1 MRKKLKR
8 ILGYNI
14 KALIGFEFI
23 YKVLSTIIFVP
34 LFLML
39 FKFITKVSGY
49 SYLTFENVVSFLL
62 NPLTLLFLL
71 ILLILITFYTLI
83 DISTIIVILDSSYQ
97 EKKISIKDAF
107 TTALLKSLRVFHI
120 KNILLPFL
128 VIFLIPFLNFGI
140 SSSFISTIKIPEFI
154 LDFIKNNSLLSTLY
168 VVLIFIL
175 SIILFRWLYS
185 MHYFLLENCS
195 FKESRK
201 KSINL
206 SKKNKIKDFFSILL
220 TQALLFI
227 IYIIFILFG
236 IVLIVLLYK
245 WLGRVNIFGTVSITV
260 IWILIAISFI
270 IVTLLSTPVSYS
282 IVSVLYYKHKEKNN
296 EEIKHIKVNSKE
308 KKKLS
313 KRLNILKY
321 VVIILVLM
329 SGTIFTY
336 SVMNDKYDLK
346 IEYVRTM
353 EVTAHRGASVKYP
366 ENTMSAF
373 KGAKELGADWIELD
387 VQQTKDKKLIVLHDT
402 NLRRT
407 TGVNKNTWEVT
418 FDEVKNLDAG
428 SFFSDEFKG
437 EKIPLLEEV
446 IEFAKENDIKLNIE
460 LKPTGNE
467 TDFESSVVDL
477 INKYDFASSSVI
489 TSQVYSVIENVKNYD
504 KNIKTVYVMSL
515 AYGDILKLDKADAFS
530 IEASSINKTLV
541 NKIHNSGKEVYA
553 WTVNTKESITD
564 MINLNVDN
572 IITDDIVLAKD
583 LIYTSKTSSIIQE
596 YIRYVEVFLK

>member
-1 MRKKLKR
+1 MGKKLKR

-62 NPLTLLFLL
+62 NPLTLIFLL

-120 KNILLPFL
+120 KNIFLPFL

-168 VVLIFIL
+168 VVLILIL
-175 SIILFRWLYS
+175 SIVLFRWLYS
-185 MHYFLLENCS
+185 MHYFILENCS

-206 SKKNKIKDFFSILL
+206 SKKNKIKDFLSILL

-270 IVTLLSTPVSYS
+270 IVILLSTPVSYS
-282 IVSVLYYKHKEKNN
+282 IVSVLYYRHKEKNN

-373 KGAKELGADWIELD
+373 IGAKELGADWIELD

-402 NLRRT
+402 NLKRT

-418 FDEVKNLDAG
+418 FDEVKKLDAG

-477 INKYDFASSSVI
+477 INEYDFASSSVI

-541 NKIHNSGKEVYA
+541 KKIHNSGKEVYA

-572 IITDDIVLAKD
+572 IITDDIVLAKE
-583 LIYTSKTSSIIQE
+583 LIYTSKTSSVIEE
-596 YIRYVEVFLK
+596 YVRRVNEFFK

>member
-1 MRKKLKR
+1 MGKKLKR

-62 NPLTLLFLL
+62 NPLTLIFLL

-120 KNILLPFL
+120 KNIFLPFL

-168 VVLIFIL
+168 VVLILIL
-175 SIILFRWLYS
+175 SIVLFRWLYS
-185 MHYFLLENCS
+185 MHYFILENCS

-206 SKKNKIKDFFSILL
+206 SKKNKIKDFLSILL

-270 IVTLLSTPVSYS
+270 IVILLSTPVSYS
-282 IVSVLYYKHKEKNN
+282 IVSVLYYRHKEKNN

-329 SGTIFTY
+329 SGNRIC
-336 SVMNDKYDLK
+336 
-346 IEYVRTM
+346 
-353 EVTAHRGASVKYP
+353 
-366 ENTMSAF
+366 
-373 KGAKELGADWIELD
+373 
-387 VQQTKDKKLIVLHDT
+387 
-402 NLRRT
+402 
-407 TGVNKNTWEVT
+407 
-418 FDEVKNLDAG
+418 
-428 SFFSDEFKG
+428 
-437 EKIPLLEEV
+437 
-446 IEFAKENDIKLNIE
+446 
-460 LKPTGNE
+460 
-467 TDFESSVVDL
+467 
-477 INKYDFASSSVI
+477 
-489 TSQVYSVIENVKNYD
+489 KNYGS
-504 KNIKTVYVMSL
+504 NRT
-515 AYGDILKLDKADAFS
+515 
-530 IEASSINKTLV
+530 
-541 NKIHNSGKEVYA
+541 
-553 WTVNTKESITD
+553 
-564 MINLNVDN
+564 
-572 IITDDIVLAKD
+572 
-583 LIYTSKTSSIIQE
+583 
-596 YIRYVEVFLK
+596 